1 MYVCP
6 IFIHIMYGDQ
16 LTMKEWERVKEIE
29 VLVVN
34 KSVCTLL
41 PQGSYYTTH
50 SGVCVCVGGMALGEV
65 SCLHRKLNDHRQPI
79 VRSPSK
85 MLSYLS
91 TPLFSNSFFLD
102 CNNKFFLY
110 CNTYPSQKISIHW
123 AKVLMLIFVGGVGY
137 MYTDF
142 HVIIQD

>member
-6 IFIHIMYGDQ
+6 IFRHIMYGDQ

-50 SGVCVCVGGMALGEV
+50 SGVCVCVWVAWLWGKSLV
-65 SCLHRKLNDHRQPI
+65 
-79 VRSPSK
+79 
-85 MLSYLS
+85 
-91 TPLFSNSFFLD
+91 
-102 CNNKFFLY
+102 
-110 CNTYPSQKISIHW
+110 
-123 AKVLMLIFVGGVGY
+123 
-137 MYTDF
+137 YTES
-142 HVIIQD
+142 